1 MTLPDLRTAA
11 RPFVSRA
18 LRGGRG
24 RRLAGL
30 SLLLA
35 LLSSVSGLWLA
46 LGSGDFEREIREAL
60 DLEVSRYRR
69 ERIEFVLIVESAG
82 EAAEI
87 RNSLAQGRYRADRDW
102 TVEADYRAR
111 SAVEEGAQS
120 LYSAAFSDAP
130 RGSEGLRQE
139 AVVAWQRW
147 ARSNDTSNISSYGQQ
162 TYFNWYDEEAVRGLR
177 AVIASDGVPRVE
189 VYASPLGPIDAFR
202 LAGAIAGGVLVILL
216 MLAAPVLAGTQMAQE
231 THENTLQPLAG
242 SALRSTELTL
252 GLTAGPLAV
261 AALLAAPQLLLLFAA
276 AATVGHLGPAL
287 ALVAVAATGGA
298 FLVMLAQLAGLAL
311 GKLRSPGLVGGGL
324 AAVLGLLGGVGLV
337 FAGELRES
345 AVGVLALLPQA
356 AASHALAQTFDLGRA
371 GIGFGAPV
379 DTTVPVTIGAFG
391 MIAFAVLGM
400 RALARR
406 IGQTTLSALGACEA
420 LVGATVAMLL
430 VSCANPPRHYHHHDP
445 FYLINLGL
453 LIVPFA
459 ILLMMRAPLGDLPAN
474 LRRTPVG
481 RLVGEFTGWAGLYL
495 VGSALLFGTTNLHVL
510 TSPVAALY
518 LGWFVVVAALLS
530 LRIAAAPMTFA
541 SRVWAALCAVAVTVA
556 FAQAGM
562 WARSLDDLA
571 FRSPP
576 LFVLSELSPVLG
588 ALQAIL
594 LVVIPWT
601 LLRALTRPAPAPA

>member
-1 MTLPDLRTAA
+1 MVIAE
-11 RPFVSRA
+11 
-18 LRGGRG
+18 
-24 RRLAGL
+24 
-30 SLLLA
+30 
-35 LLSSVSGLWLA
+35 SS
-46 LGSGDFEREIREAL
+46 
-60 DLEVSRYRR
+60 
-69 ERIEFVLIVESAG
+69 G

-87 RNSLAQGRYRADRDW
+87 RHALANEHDRASVDW
-102 TVEADYRAR
+102 TGEADYRAR
-111 SAVEEGAQS
+111 AAVEEGAQS
-120 LYSAAFSDAP
+120 LYMAAYSDAP
-130 RGSEGLRQE
+130 RGVEGLRQD
-139 AVVAWQRW
+139 AMGAWRRW
-147 ARSNDTSNISSYGQQ
+147 AQTHDTSQITHTGPQP
-162 TYFNWYDEEAVRGLR
+162 TYFNWYDEEALRGLR
-177 AVIASDGVPRVE
+177 AVIDSGVVPKVE
-189 VYASPLGPIDAFR
+189 VYASPLGPVDAFR

-242 SALRSTELTL
+242 SALRSTELAL

-276 AATVGHLGPAL
+276 AATVGHLGSAL

-356 AASHALAQTFDLGRA
+356 AASHALAQTFDLGRG
-371 GIGFGAPV
+371 GIGFGAPI
-379 DTTVPVTIGAFG
+379 DTTVPVTIGALG

-406 IGQTTLSALGACEA
+406 IGQTTLSALGAWEA

-430 VSCANPPRHYHHHDP
+430 VSCANPPRHYNHDP

-481 RLVGEFTGWAGLYL
+481 RLVGEFAGWAGLYL
-495 VGSALLFGTTNLHVL
+495 AGSALLFGTTSLHVL

-518 LGWFVVVAALLS
+518 LAWFVVVAALLS

-541 SRVWAALCAVAVTVA
+541 SRVWAALCAVAVMVA
-556 FAQAGM
+556 FAQSGM

-601 LLRALTRPAPAPA
+601 LLRALTRPAPTPA

>member
-35 LLSSVSGLWLA
+35 LLSSVSGIWLA

-69 ERIEFVLIVESAG
+69 ERIEFVVIAESDG

-87 RNSLAQGRYRADRDW
+87 RRQIASGVDRGHDEW
-102 TVEADYRAR
+102 VSEAYYRAR
-111 SAVEEGAQS
+111 SAVDEGAQD
-120 LYSAAFSDAP
+120 LYSAAYSDAP
-130 RGSEGLRQE
+130 RGSEVLRQQ
-139 AVVAWQRW
+139 ALAAWTRW
-147 ARSNDTSNISSYGQQ
+147 AQGHDTSRISSRGPRP
-162 TYFNWYDEEAVRGLR
+162 TYFNWYDEDSVRGLR
-177 AVIASDGVPRVE
+177 AVIERGGIPTVE
-189 VYASPLGPIDAFR
+189 VYASPLGPIDALR
-202 LAGAIAGGVLVILL
+202 LAGAFAGGVLVILL

-242 SALRSTELTL
+242 SALRSTELAL

-276 AATVGHLGPAL
+276 AVVVGHLAPAL
-287 ALVAVAATGGA
+287 ALVVVAAAGGA

-345 AVGVLALLPQA
+345 VVGVLALLPQA
-356 AASHALAQTFDLGRA
+356 AASHALAQTFDLGRP
-371 GIGFGAPV
+371 GIGFGSVV
-379 DTTVPVTIGAFG
+379 DTTVPVTLGALG
-391 MIAFAVLGM
+391 MVTFAVLGM

-406 IGQTTLSALGACEA
+406 IGQTTLSALGAGEA
-420 LVGATVAMLL
+420 LVAATVAMLL
-430 VSCANPPRHYHHHDP
+430 VSCANPPRYHGHDP

-459 ILLMMRAPLGDLPAN
+459 ILLMMRAPLGDLPN

-481 RLVGEFTGWAGLYL
+481 RLVGEFAGWTGLYL
-495 VGSALLFGTTNLHVL
+495 AASALLFGTSNLHVL
-510 TSPVAALY
+510 TSPIAALY
-518 LGWFVVVAALLS
+518 LAWFVGVAGLLS

-541 SRVWAALCAVAVTVA
+541 SRVWAALCAVAVMVA
-556 FAQAGM
+556 FGQAGI
-562 WARSLDDLA
+562 WARPLEDLA

-588 ALQAIL
+588 ALQALL

-601 LLRALTRPAPAPA
+601 LLRALRRPAQVPA